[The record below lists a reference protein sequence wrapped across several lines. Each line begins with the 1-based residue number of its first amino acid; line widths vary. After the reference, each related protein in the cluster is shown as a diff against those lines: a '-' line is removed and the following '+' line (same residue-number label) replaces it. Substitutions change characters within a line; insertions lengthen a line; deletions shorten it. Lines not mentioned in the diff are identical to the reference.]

1 MADGDRPIHRNA
13 NATLLSVVVV
23 TAALYFARLVLIP
36 LALATLFAFLLGP
49 LVNRLKRWGLGR
61 FPSVVLVVLTSC
73 LVVAVLGTVMATQIA
88 DLAHRMPEYE
98 QNVRKKLQD
107 LRSSGSG
114 VINRVTRIVRNVT
127 DELTPPPPAGGRP
140 GEEKPVPV
148 EIRKTPFAPL
158 ELAQTLLGSA
168 LNIVIMAGIV
178 LVLVIFILV
187 QQEDLRDRL
196 IKLAGARR
204 VNLTTK
210 LLDDAAAR
218 VSRYLV
224 AQLAVNTC
232 YGVLVGIGLYFAG
245 VPNPVLWASLA
256 ALARY
261 IPYLGVWIAAA
272 LPAAVAVAVDP
283 GWLKLWLVFGIYFGV
298 DLLVYNFVEPLLYG
312 SSTGLSPIAIL
323 AAAVFWTWLWGPV
336 GLLLATP
343 LTVCLVVIGRHVP
356 RLEFLSVLLSDEP
369 VLGPE
374 TRLYQRLL
382 AMNLEEATDVAE
394 EFLKGKSLEEL
405 FDRVVIPALRLAEE
419 DRHLGN
425 LDDDRQHFIFENMQ
439 LLVEDMAERE
449 QELVAGQNGSR
460 PRPER
465 KKPAPPADAT
475 PEVSVICIPARDEA
489 DQIAAR
495 MLAELLKRRGVAA
508 AALCSTALAG
518 ECVEAVTQAKP
529 RVVCVLTVP
538 PYGYMHARYLCRR
551 LQSDLAG
558 MKVVAAVLTE
568 RDSEELKH
576 REPKLPAAEVVASLK
591 EALNAILALEPT
603 QESEPAETAL
613 STR

>member
-1 MADGDRPIHRNA
+1 MADGDRPIHTNA

-73 LVVAVLGTVMATQIA
+73 LVVAVLGTVMASQVA
-88 DLAHRMPEYE
+88 DLAHKMPEYE

-114 VINRVTRIVRNVT
+114 VINRVSRIVRNVT

-204 VNLTTK
+204 VNLTTT
-210 LLDDAAAR
+210 LLDDAAGR

-245 VPNPVLWASLA
+245 VPNPLLWASLA

-298 DLLVYNFVEPLLYG
+298 DLLVSNFVEPLLYG

-405 FDRVVIPALRLAEE
+405 FDCVVIPALRLAEE
-419 DRHLGN
+419 DRHLGK
-425 LDDDRQHFIFENMQ
+425 LDDDRQHFIFENTQ

-449 QELVAGQNGSR
+449 NELVAGQNGTK
-460 PRPER
+460 PRLEP
-465 KKPAPPADAT
+465 KAAKPPADAT
-475 PEVSVICIPARDEA
+475 QEVSVVCIPARDEA
-489 DQIAAR
+489 DQIASR
-495 MLAELLKRRGVAA
+495 MLAELLKRRGVSAS
-508 AALCSTALAG
+508 ALCSTALAG
-518 ECVEAVTQAKP
+518 ECVEAITQVKP
-529 RVVCVLTVP
+529 RVVCVLSVP

-551 LQSDLAG
+551 LQSELTG
-558 MKVVAAVLTE
+558 VKVVAAVLTE
-568 RDSEELKH
+568 RDSDELKH
-576 REPKLPAAEVVASLK
+576 REPKLPADEVVASLR
-591 EALNAILALEPT
+591 EALNAVLALEPT

-613 STR
+613 SDR

>member
-1 MADGDRPIHRNA
+1 
-13 NATLLSVVVV
+13 
-23 TAALYFARLVLIP
+23 
-36 LALATLFAFLLGP
+36 
-49 LVNRLKRWGLGR
+49 
-61 FPSVVLVVLTSC
+61 
-73 LVVAVLGTVMATQIA
+73 
-88 DLAHRMPEYE
+88 
-98 QNVRKKLQD
+98 
-107 LRSSGSG
+107 
-114 VINRVTRIVRNVT
+114 
-127 DELTPPPPAGGRP
+127 
-140 GEEKPVPV
+140 
-148 EIRKTPFAPL
+148 
-158 ELAQTLLGSA
+158 
-168 LNIVIMAGIV
+168 
-178 LVLVIFILV
+178 
-187 QQEDLRDRL
+187 
-196 IKLAGARR
+196 
-204 VNLTTK
+204 
-210 LLDDAAAR
+210 
-218 VSRYLV
+218 
-224 AQLAVNTC
+224 
-232 YGVLVGIGLYFAG
+232 
-245 VPNPVLWASLA
+245 
-256 ALARY
+256 
-261 IPYLGVWIAAA
+261 VWIAAA

-460 PRPER
+460 PPAER

>member
-1 MADGDRPIHRNA
+1 
-13 NATLLSVVVV
+13 VVV

-210 LLDDAAAR
+210 LLDDAAGR

-460 PRPER
+460 PPPER

>member
-1 MADGDRPIHRNA
+1 M
-13 NATLLSVVVV
+13 VV

-210 LLDDAAAR
+210 LLDDAAGR

-312 SSTGLSPIAIL
+312 SSTGLSAL
-323 AAAVFWTWLWGPV
+323 AVLVAAVFWTWLWGIP
-336 GLLLATP
+336 GALLSVPLLMTLKIVCDHFKP
-343 LTVCLVVIGRHVP
+343 LTPVS
-356 RLEFLSVLLSDEP
+356 EFLS
-369 VLGPE
+369 G
-374 TRLYQRLL
+374 
-382 AMNLEEATDVAE
+382 
-394 EFLKGKSLEEL
+394 
-405 FDRVVIPALRLAEE
+405 
-419 DRHLGN
+419 
-425 LDDDRQHFIFENMQ
+425 
-439 LLVEDMAERE
+439 
-449 QELVAGQNGSR
+449 
-460 PRPER
+460 
-465 KKPAPPADAT
+465 
-475 PEVSVICIPARDEA
+475 
-489 DQIAAR
+489 
-495 MLAELLKRRGVAA
+495 
-508 AALCSTALAG
+508 
-518 ECVEAVTQAKP
+518 
-529 RVVCVLTVP
+529 
-538 PYGYMHARYLCRR
+538 
-551 LQSDLAG
+551 
-558 MKVVAAVLTE
+558 
-568 RDSEELKH
+568 
-576 REPKLPAAEVVASLK
+576 
-591 EALNAILALEPT
+591 
-603 QESEPAETAL
+603 
-613 STR
+613 